1 MKQECLKKQTPDI
14 FKRDE
19 HFSQQR
25 SKAAESQGNKLTN
38 KAFSSVDNHD
48 NLHEE
53 VARPMNNVLTS
64 APMQSFQHHCILYQ
78 IAKLLPSVV
87 KQFLVIQY
95 LRPLPL

>member
-78 IAKLLPSVV
+78 IASYYQV
-87 KQFLVIQY
+87 
-95 LRPLPL
+95 